1 MFEALFKRPSTIARY
16 RSAPQYEDRVR
27 YLTNLAA
34 SGAARCTLRLVANDQ
49 LELVC
54 LPDLWEGEMVTQSL
68 LSATVDAWSGC
79 GGSSG
84 GERRRPEACRRL
96 LGHACRWL
104 RFLGRIAESVEA
116 PHPYAAELEAYVTW
130 MRDVRGLAE
139 GTIRGRFQVVAEF
152 LRWLSER
159 DVPLSEVRI
168 NDIDEAL
175 SAKMTCGTYLRVTVH
190 NHARYL
196 RTFLRF
202 AEARGLCRPGLAD
215 GVLPPR
221 RYQGDAIPQRL
232 SREDVLRLLATTEGE
247 RPTDKRDRAILMLL
261 IGYGLRA
268 SEVCS
273 LELEDLDWE
282 EETLRVRRSKSG
294 RTEIY
299 PLSRGIGEAI
309 LRYLLDVR
317 PARPERA
324 LFLTSRAPI
333 RPLRGS
339 ALSEIAG
346 RRLDRLGLPVKRR
359 GAHVLRHAAAQHL
372 LDQGL
377 SMKAVGDYL
386 GHRRISSTS
395 AYARVHLEALREV
408 VADFDLGGLA

>member
-1 MFEALFKRPSTIARY
+1 MFENLFKQPGTIARY
-16 RSAPQYEDRVR
+16 RSAPLHDSRVL
-27 YLTNLAA
+27 YLTHLAA
-34 SGAARCTLRLVANDQ
+34 SGASLCTLRVVARDQ

-54 LPDLWEGEMVTQSL
+54 LPDLWEGEKVPESL
-68 LSATVDAWSGC
+68 VSTTVEAWSGP
-79 GGSSG
+79 GGAG
-84 GERRRPEACRRL
+84 QQRPEACRRL
-96 LGHACRWL
+96 LGHARRWL
-104 RFLGRIAESVEA
+104 RFLGRIEESVA
-116 PHPYAAELEAYVTW
+116 VPPPYAAELEAYVIW

-139 GTIRGRFQVVAEF
+139 GTIRGRCQVVAEF
-152 LRWLSER
+152 LGWLSAR
-159 DVPLSEVRI
+159 SVPLAEIRI
-168 NDIDEAL
+168 TDIDEAL
-175 SAKMTCGTYLRVTVH
+175 SARLTCGTYRRVTVH

-196 RTFLRF
+196 RGFLRF
-202 AEARGLCRPGLAD
+202 AEAQGLCRSGLAD

-221 RYQGDAIPQRL
+221 RYQSNTIPQRL
-232 SREDVLRLLATTEGE
+232 SREDVLRLLATTVGE

-268 SEVCS
+268 GEVCS
-273 LELEDLDWE
+273 LELDDLDWE
-282 EETLRVRRSKSG
+282 EETLRVRRSKSR
-294 RTEIY
+294 RTEVY

-317 PARPERA
+317 PVRPERA
-324 LFLTSRAPI
+324 LFLTSCAPI

-359 GAHVLRHAAAQHL
+359 GTHVLRHAAAQHL

-377 SMKAVGDYL
+377 SIKAVGDYL

-395 AYARVHLEALREV
+395 AYTRVRLEALREV
-408 VADFDLGGLA
+408 VADFDLEGLA